1 MKAKTKL
8 IIGIVLAVV
17 ILAVG
22 LTVTLVVTGNLE
34 RDQQQVVRSASQI
47 ETAMSTDLG
56 GKTIVLAEDI
66 TVEGDLEMSRLAN
79 LDLNGHTLTVTG
91 TFSVESDSAAEIEIK
106 STDGDKA
113 VSGGTIDAGSVDIN
127 VPKAHVEWSADVR
140 LGSDGTF
147 SVLTSGDS
155 FSPAASSR
163 REPPPRPNRRSP
175 RSAAE
180 SIFLRRP
187 PTWTIKSIFLPPLPT
202 FASTAACLRRVPSR
216 LSHPRA

>member
-66 TVEGDLEMSRLAN
+66 TVEGDLEMSRLAD

-91 TFSVESDSAAEIEIK
+91 TFSVESDSAGGCLAIAKELQAMLSPYAADIDMTNLNKYIEK
-106 STDGDKA
+106 S
-113 VSGGTIDAGSVDIN
+113 
-127 VPKAHVEWSADVR
+127 
-140 LGSDGTF
+140 
-147 SVLTSGDS
+147 
-155 FSPAASSR
+155 
-163 REPPPRPNRRSP
+163 
-175 RSAAE
+175 
-180 SIFLRRP
+180 
-187 PTWTIKSIFLPPLPT
+187 
-202 FASTAACLRRVPSR
+202 
-216 LSHPRA
+216 